1 MVVGYQ
7 ELNVPQ
13 GNCMKTS
20 TFKAINGNYKV
31 SDIKVSGALGGGSDT
46 AQLMNADGS
55 WGTMYTYLTE
65 AEMGVPDGWYKDM
78 FGDEAV
84 TDEDMITV
92 GQAFIV
98 TFETDATFTVSGEVK
113 SGTTPVDAP
122 AGYSIIGNP
131 TPVEVKISAITVS
144 GALGGGSDTAQKMNS
159 DGTWGDMYTYL
170 TEAEMGVPDGWY
182 KDMFGDEPV
191 TDADTL
197 APGESMIFNA
207 ESTMT
212 LTFPACL

>member
-1 MVVGYQ
+1 
-7 ELNVPQ
+7 
-13 GNCMKTS
+13 MKTT

-31 SDIKVSGALGGGSDT
+31 SDIKVSDALGGGSDT

-98 TFETDATFTVSGEVK
+98 TFETDATFTVSGEVR
-113 SGTTPVDAP
+113 SGTTDVDAP

-131 TPVEVKISAITVS
+131 TPVEVKISAITVV
-144 GALGGGSDTAQKMNS
+144 GALGGGSDTAQKMNA

-191 TDADTL
+191 TDEDVL

-207 ESTMT
+207 ESEMT
-212 LTFPACL
+212 LTFPSCL